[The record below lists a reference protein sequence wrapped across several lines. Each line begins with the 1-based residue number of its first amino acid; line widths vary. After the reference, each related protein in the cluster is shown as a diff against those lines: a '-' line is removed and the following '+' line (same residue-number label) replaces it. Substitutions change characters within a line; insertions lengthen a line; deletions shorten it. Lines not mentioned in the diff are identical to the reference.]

1 MAAFSRLRIL
11 AAFAVLF
18 SPLEAASQVPDDVR
32 KKLLEIG
39 FGPSLEPSLQIYE
52 PLLADAPKGDLIVEK
67 DTRYGEHER
76 NLLDLYRPRGIE
88 DAPVLIY
95 VHGGGYR
102 TGDRDLNPLVYA
114 NIPTYFGRNGVLAMS
129 ATYRLAPESRWPSGA
144 DDMRSLVD
152 WVRKNA
158 RAHGGDPQR
167 IFLMGHSAG
176 ATHVATYAF
185 DTRFQP
191 PEGHGL
197 AGIILVSGRYR
208 IRSDPDDPSLDSI
221 REYFGSDPAHYESR
235 SSITH
240 VPGSEVPALLVVAE
254 YDQRNLVETTGE
266 LFVALCRRDDGRCP
280 RFLQL
285 RHHNHLSEVIHINT
299 GDELLGREILD
310 FVREGAARSRDG
322 ARAR

>member
-1 MAAFSRLRIL
+1 MSAASRFGSLFTCVILCFPL
-11 AAFAVLF
+11 AAVA
-18 SPLEAASQVPDDVR
+18 QVPDDVR

-39 FGPSLEPSLQIYE
+39 FGSSLEPSMAIYQ
-52 PLLADAPKGDLIVEK
+52 PLLAAAPKGDLVIEK
-67 DTRYGEHER
+67 DVRYGENER

-88 DAPVLIY
+88 GAAVLVY

-114 NIPTYFGRNGVLAMS
+114 NIPTYFARHGLLAMS
-129 ATYRLAPESRWPSGA
+129 ATYRLAPEADWPSGA
-144 DDMRSLVD
+144 DDMRALVA

-158 RAHGGDPQR
+158 RAYGGDPER

-185 DTRFQP
+185 DARFQP

-197 AGIILVSGRYR
+197 AGIVLMSGRYQLR
-208 IRSDPDDPSLDSI
+208 WDLDDPSLDSI
-221 REYFGSDPAHYESR
+221 REYFGNDPAQYESR
-235 SSITH
+235 SAITH

-254 YDQRNLVETTGE
+254 LDQRNLVETTGE
-266 LFVALCRRDDGRCP
+266 LFVALCQRDDGRCP

-299 GDELLGREILD
+299 GDELLGREVLD
-310 FVREGAARSRDG
+310 FIEEGARRQREN

>member
-1 MAAFSRLRIL
+1 MAVFSRLRIL
-11 AAFAVLF
+11 AAFAILF

-32 KKLLEIG
+32 KKLLEVG
-39 FGPSLEPSLQIYE
+39 FGPSLEPSLRIYE

-67 DTRYGEHER
+67 DIRYGEHER

-114 NIPTYFGRNGVLAMS
+114 NIPRYFGRNGFLAMS

-310 FVREGAARSRDG
+310 FVREGAGRQRG
-322 ARAR
+322 NARAR

>member
-1 MAAFSRLRIL
+1 MSAACRFGSLFTCAIFCFPL
-11 AAFAVLF
+11 AAK
-18 SPLEAASQVPDDVR
+18 SQVPDDVR

-39 FGPSLEPSLQIYE
+39 FGSSLEPSMAIYE
-52 PLLADAPKGDLIVEK
+52 PLLAAAPKGDLVIEK
-67 DTRYGEHER
+67 DLRYGDNER

-88 DAPVLIY
+88 GAAVLVY

-102 TGDRDLNPLVYA
+102 TGDRDLSPLVYA
-114 NIPTYFGRNGVLAMS
+114 NIPTYFARHGLLAMS
-129 ATYRLAPESRWPSGA
+129 ATYRLAPEAGWPSGA
-144 DDMRSLVD
+144 EDMHALVA
-152 WVRKNA
+152 WVRSNA
-158 RAHGGDPQR
+158 RAHGGDPDR

-176 ATHVATYAF
+176 ATHAASYAF
-185 DTRFQP
+185 DARFQP

-197 AGIILVSGRYR
+197 AGIVLVSGRYR
-208 IRSDPDDPSLDSI
+208 LRWDPDDPSLDSI
-221 REYFGSDPAHYESR
+221 REYFGNDPAQYESR
-235 SSITH
+235 SAITH

-266 LFVALCRRDDGRCP
+266 LFVALCERDDGRCP

-299 GDELLGREILD
+299 GDEILGREILD
-310 FVREGAARSRDG
+310 FIQEGARRQLEN